1 MLAFLPPRRWFGA
14 AGQLGFNSSLKKLK
28 LMYQEI
34 DVGTGRK
41 MSVVPATCV
50 ASLPSSS
57 LSNLELQ
64 AQRWEV

>member
-1 MLAFLPPRRWFGA
+1 
-14 AGQLGFNSSLKKLK
+14 LK

-41 MSVVPATCV
+41 MSVMPATCV

-64 AQRWEV
+64 AQCWKV